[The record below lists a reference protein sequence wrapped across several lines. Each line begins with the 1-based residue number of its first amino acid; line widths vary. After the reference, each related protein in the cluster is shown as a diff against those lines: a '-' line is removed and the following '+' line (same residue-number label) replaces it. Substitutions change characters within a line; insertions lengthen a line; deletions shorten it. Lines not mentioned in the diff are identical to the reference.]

1 MLRSV
6 NSFLGLCSRSLWVF
20 CCLSPGSWSWAC
32 SNPEHKKKMGKV
44 ATFDKWVCKK
54 LVIKN
59 IMHRISA
66 ATQIML
72 AKQQLS
78 AGTAWRSV
86 ILPGGWG
93 RIPKT
98 KQVLKFNSPTLNFK
112 IGFFILQMDLQTHVL
127 FYRSSETDK
136 WSLPSTSQFNN
147 LILFKTFLCSPQHR
161 RNASAN
167 IQSTLHGPHLVSG
180 SLVHVTT
187 SLCFQS
193 RIAKARDESC
203 AV

>member
-1 MLRSV
+1 MTLQYIFNAKISK
-6 NSFLGLCSRSLWVF
+6 FILGPVQQVF
-20 CCLSPGSWSWAC
+20 VGILLPWSWAY

-78 AGTAWRSV
+78 AGTAWRSL

-98 KQVLKFNSPTLNFK
+98 KQVLKFNS
-112 IGFFILQMDLQTHVL
+112 
-127 FYRSSETDK
+127 R
-136 WSLPSTSQFNN
+136 
-147 LILFKTFLCSPQHR
+147 
-161 RNASAN
+161 
-167 IQSTLHGPHLVSG
+167 
-180 SLVHVTT
+180 
-187 SLCFQS
+187 CFQHWIS
-193 RIAKARDESC
+193 KQGFLFFKWICKLMCYSTDPQRLTNEAYQALH

>member
-20 CCLSPGSWSWAC
+20 CYLGAEHIATLST
-32 SNPEHKKKMGKV
+32 KKKWGRLQPLISEC
-44 ATFDKWVCKK
+44 AKK

-78 AGTAWRSV
+78 AGTAWRSL

-98 KQVLKFNSPTLNFK
+98 KQVLKFNS
-112 IGFFILQMDLQTHVL
+112 
-127 FYRSSETDK
+127 R
-136 WSLPSTSQFNN
+136 
-147 LILFKTFLCSPQHR
+147 
-161 RNASAN
+161 
-167 IQSTLHGPHLVSG
+167 
-180 SLVHVTT
+180 
-187 SLCFQS
+187 CFQHWIS
-193 RIAKARDESC
+193 KQGFLFFKWICKLMCYSTDPQRLTNEAYQALHSLII
-203 AV
+203 